1 MVQPMTIAK
10 NGRSEVPMGAVA
22 GAVVKSITPG
32 EIMEQVLIKGDL
44 KNMSEAE
51 RARYY
56 TRVCES
62 VGLNPLTRPLEYIT
76 LNGKLTLYARKDCT
90 DQLRKLNGISVDE
103 ITVEQLGSDIYVFV
117 AKLSDKSGRKDV
129 ARGAVNIAGLKG
141 EALANQ
147 IMKGETKAKRRGTLS
162 MAGMGFLDETE
173 IEDVSPEPRTRKS
186 SAGAKRDG
194 TNDTFNE
201 IRRQIASAPEC
212 ETLQQIADSYAQDLA
227 NLPVRWSLMISQEF
241 EDKWRDLGG
250 SLEDSPVRAGEEP
263 G

>member
-1 MVQPMTIAK
+1 MPMTIPAK
-10 NGRSEVPMGAVA
+10 RNGTAPPPAIA
-22 GAVVKSITPG
+22 AITPG

-173 IEDVSPEPRTRKS
+173 IEDVTPEPKRKS